1 MVINP
6 ENISTNRLWHR
17 LPKKIIGVRFSAI
30 LEVLAFL
37 SVLVLFDHLFGDG
50 KRFIDYKIH
59 PFWVIILLVT
69 VQYGSLEGIMATVL
83 STLFLYVGNVPIQK
97 PEETHFDY
105 ELKLAL
111 VPTLWFITAF
121 ILGEMR
127 TRQER
132 DKQAVQ
138 KELDLALIETKTI
151 TESYESLRQVKESL
165 EIILAGQLRTSTLIY
180 KTLKSLS
187 TLNPNL
193 IILNLEKVVQPI
205 LNPRKFSIYTLGVDG
220 LQPVTC
226 YGWGDEEKYVRRFP
240 VDTALYRAIVGK
252 QHLLCVINPED
263 EKILGKEGIV
273 AAPLIDPETG
283 EIFGM
288 IKVEEMDFFELNIIN
303 LETFKTL
310 CELIGLA
317 YAHAREYQKTESR
330 CLYSF
335 TDLLFSY
342 SFYLIQIDYLKRLAQ
357 MNHFPLTQMV
367 IEEKKTEPDTEEAL
381 FCLLL
386 QEILPKTIQ
395 LFHGKKRVGEFIV
408 IFPGLTAEQVEP
420 YTSLILNAL
429 KDNEILAHKQ
439 LSFHIQ
445 PLYVPL

>member
-6 ENISTNRLWHR
+6 ENTSTTRFWHR
-17 LPKKIIGVRFSAI
+17 LPKKILGIRVSAV
-30 LEVLAFL
+30 LEVLIFL
-37 SVLVLFDHLFGDG
+37 SVLILFDRLFGDG
-50 KRFIDYKIH
+50 KRFIDYSLH

-69 VQYGSLEGIMATVL
+69 VQYGTLEGIMAALL

-105 ELKLAL
+105 EIKLAL
-111 VPTLWFITAF
+111 VPTIWFITAF
-121 ILGEMR
+121 ILGEIR

-132 DKQAVQ
+132 EKQTIQ
-138 KELDLALIETKTI
+138 KELDLALVETKTI
-151 TESYESLRQVKESL
+151 TESYENLRQVKENL
-165 EIILAGQLRTSTLIY
+165 EVLLAGQLRTSAMIY
-180 KTLKSLS
+180 KTFKALS

-205 LNPRKFSIYTLGVDG
+205 LNPKKFSIYTLGVDG

-226 YGWGDEEKYVRRFP
+226 YGWSDEEKYVRRFP
-240 VDTALYRAIVGK
+240 VETAFYRTIVGK

-273 AAPLIDPETG
+273 AAPLIDSETG

-288 IKVEEMDFFELNIIN
+288 IKVEEMDFLELNMIN

-317 YAHAREYQKTESR
+317 YAHAREYQKTESHSM
-330 CLYSF
+330 YSF
-335 TDLLFSY
+335 TELLLSHP
-342 SFYLIQIDYLKRLAQ
+342 FYLIQIEYLKRLAQ

-367 IEEKKTEPDTEEAL
+367 IKEEQTGQDFEEAL

-386 QEILPKTIQ
+386 QEILPKTVQ
-395 LFHGKKRVGEFIV
+395 LFHGKKRLGEVIV
-408 IFPGLTAEQVEP
+408 VFPGLTVEQVQP

-429 KDNEILAHKQ
+429 KNNDILAQKQ
-439 LSFHIQ
+439 PTFHIQ
-445 PLYVPL
+445 PVYVS